1 MLGIYAALPAEA
13 RSLFHY
19 SPTGLTLLNRPAALK
34 TRVLMP
40 LGNDTQVWIGGIGP
54 EHARVGADQ
63 LLQAG
68 ARALLS
74 WGCAAALKPG
84 LNAGDIIIPATIMDS
99 ARQAKFKPDHD
110 WRQRFLQPLLTAPGR
125 LGNILQDTLCSSDQV
140 VATRMD
146 KQQLAEQTG
155 ASAVDME
162 TAAIAE
168 QAAAAGV
175 PFLCVRVIADTASM
189 QLSPQLLQTLDA
201 FGRPDMQ
208 QLAGYLLR
216 EPAAIVQL
224 WQLNRAFRRARRQLT
239 RLAQSSDY
247 LFGWQRNS
255 AAGSV

>member
-13 RSLFHY
+13 RCLFRHGSKRLTSLNH
-19 SPTGLTLLNRPAALK
+19 PAALK

-40 LGNDTQVWIGGIGP
+40 LDIDTQVWIGGIGP
-54 EHARVGADQ
+54 ERARAGADQ

-84 LNAGDIIIPATIMDS
+84 LNAGDIMVPATVLNAD
-99 ARQAKFKPDHD
+99 RQTAFKSDHD
-110 WRQRFLQPLLTAPGR
+110 WRQRFIQLLLTTPGS
-125 LGNILQDTLCSSDQV
+125 NILEDRLCSSDQV
-140 VATRMD
+140 VATRMA
-146 KQQLAEQTG
+146 KQQLAEHTG

-162 TAAIAE
+162 TATIAA

-175 PFLCVRVIADTASM
+175 PFLCVRVIADTADM
-189 QLSPQLLQTLDA
+189 QLSPRLLQTLDA
-201 FGRPDMQ
+201 FGRPDMR

-216 EPAAIVQL
+216 EPAAAIQL
-224 WQLNRAFRRARRQLT
+224 WQLNRAFRQARRQLA

>member
-13 RSLFHY
+13 RCLFSHSPARLTSLDY
-19 SPTGLTLLNRPAALK
+19 PAALK
-34 TRVLMP
+34 TRMLMP
-40 LGNDTQVWIGGIGP
+40 LGTDTQLWIGGIGP
-54 EHARVGADQ
+54 ERARAGADQ

-74 WGCAAALKPG
+74 WGCAAGLKPG
-84 LNAGDIIIPATIMDS
+84 LNAGDIIIPATVLDTG
-99 ARQAKFKPDHD
+99 RQTEFKPDHN
-110 WRQRFLQPLLTAPGR
+110 WRQRFLQMLLAAPDSIS
-125 LGNILQDTLCSSDQV
+125 NILQDTLCSSEQV
-140 VATRMD
+140 IASSMD

-162 TAAIAE
+162 TVAIAG

-201 FGRPDMQ
+201 FGRPDMR

-216 EPAAIVQL
+216 EPAAAVQL
-224 WQLNRAFRRARRQLT
+224 WHLGRSFRRARRQLT
-239 RLAQSSDY
+239 RLAQSSDD